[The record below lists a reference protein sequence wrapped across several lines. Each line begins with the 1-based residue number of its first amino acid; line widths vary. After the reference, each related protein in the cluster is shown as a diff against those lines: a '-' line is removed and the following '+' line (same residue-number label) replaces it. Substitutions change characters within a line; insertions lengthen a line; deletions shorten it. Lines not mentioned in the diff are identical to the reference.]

1 MTQQTLSQEKPT
13 EQFMR
18 FISVY
23 KNDTEMLEA
32 ISQIFL
38 NGKPFDL
45 DPTFSKGNFYK
56 KFPEPK
62 FKSDLV
68 PQRNDV
74 VECDC
79 RKLDYI
85 QSDTIKSI
93 IFDPPFLF
101 RNDFQKLSKKPKAKN
116 RDVNCIRF
124 SYFQNFEELLL
135 MYYDSLKE
143 FYRVLEKRGILVFKC
158 QDFTDGSGTRP
169 FYCSH
174 TEIIKMARA
183 VGFSLRDIG
192 ILVVKNKIIR
202 KAKQQGCLRKVHSY
216 YLVFRKETAPVV
228 TLNPTDSTFPTE
240 KAINMDLTAT
250 ASPTPKCPSDTSLNP
265 NINRNM
271 IFMLQEGS
279 N

>member
-23 KNDTEMLEA
+23 KNDTEMFEA

-38 NGKPFDL
+38 KGKPFEL

-68 PQRNDV
+68 PQREDV

-79 RKLDYI
+79 RNLSYI
-85 QSDTIKSI
+85 QSGTIKSI
-93 IFDPPFLF
+93 CFDPPFLF
-101 RNDFQKLSKKPKAKN
+101 RNRKA
-116 RDVNCIRF
+116 VNNDKMCARF
-124 SYFQNFEELLL
+124 SYFQTFEELLL
-135 MYYDSLKE
+135 MYYESLKE
-143 FYRVLEKRGILVFKC
+143 FYRVLETRGILVFKC
-158 QDFTDGSGTRP
+158 QDLTDGSGSRP
-169 FYCSH
+169 FFDTH
-174 TEIIKMARA
+174 TEIIKMARSI
-183 VGFSLRDIG
+183 GFSLRDIG

-228 TLNPTDSTFPTE
+228 TLNPTDSIFPTE
-240 KAINMDLTAT
+240 KAINMRYQETSDEVSQIADAT
-250 ASPTPKCPSDTSLNP
+250 SDNT
-265 NINRNM
+265 NIKSNRKEL
-271 IFMLQEGS
+271 LQAR
-279 N
+279 